1 MTFLEEMVFRIF
13 LMFQLCY
20 LGYSEPQFVS
30 SFCIQKSGSYSKN
43 SLYQDNLSLVFS
55 NLTSAAS
62 IKGFANFTAD
72 EGVDKVYALFY
83 CRGDLNLSDCSNC
96 VETATSRI
104 VYECPN
110 KKEAIVFFEECTL
123 RYANRSIFSL
133 EEEDPN
139 DWSYSEAMV
148 SDKDQFNDVLTAAMS
163 GPMNQAAYNSS
174 KRGFSTG
181 ATTNSSA
188 NQTVYCLAQCTPDIL
203 GSPCHKCLLAALDN
217 LIDEGRTKMSLFMPS
232 CQVMYS
238 LAPFFSIKQEPNS
251 SPNDPGLKSPADA
264 LPLPSRNSKTY
275 IAVGVT
281 AALGLC
287 IMLFALWF
295 WLCKRRVTM
304 KREKTQQISH
314 NVQSTF
320 TYEELAL
327 ATDNFSRA
335 NVLGQGGFG
344 FVYKGILPNGIE
356 VAVKQLRTGS
366 AQGEREFQA
375 EVEIISLVHHR
386 HLVSLVGYCISGDQR
401 LLVYEFIPNKTMEF
415 HLHGDENPS
424 MIWQT
429 RLKIALGAAKG
440 LTYLHEECYPK
451 IIHRDIKAANILI
464 DDEFNA
470 KVADFGLA
478 KFFLDT
484 DTHVST
490 RVVGTFGYLAPEYAA
505 SGKLTEKS
513 DVFSFGV
520 VLLELITGRRPVD
533 RFRRFQDDGMVEW
546 ARPLLKQA
554 LEGRIF
560 NDIVDPRL
568 KEYNPFEMAQ
578 MIACAAACVRIS
590 ARQRPQMSQ
599 VLQTLEGNLSAEDLL
614 KESTTDND
622 MFNKISDDG
631 SSSQHK
637 EDLHKLGK
645 LALQSSHTQSTD
657 KFSASTSELVSTS
670 STENQPDTLEL

>member
-1 MTFLEEMVFRIF
+1 
-13 LMFQLCY
+13 
-20 LGYSEPQFVS
+20 
-30 SFCIQKSGSYSKN
+30 
-43 SLYQDNLSLVFS
+43 
-55 NLTSAAS
+55 
-62 IKGFANFTAD
+62 
-72 EGVDKVYALFY
+72 
-83 CRGDLNLSDCSNC
+83 
-96 VETATSRI
+96 
-104 VYECPN
+104 
-110 KKEAIVFFEECTL
+110 
-123 RYANRSIFSL
+123 
-133 EEEDPN
+133 
-139 DWSYSEAMV
+139 
-148 SDKDQFNDVLTAAMS
+148 
-163 GPMNQAAYNSS
+163 MNEAAYNSS

-181 ATTNSSA
+181 VITNSSA

-251 SPNDPGLKSPADA
+251 SPIDPGLKSPADE
-264 LPLPSRNSKTY
+264 PSSQVPPPSGNNKTY

-295 WLCKRRVTM
+295 WLCKRRVNM
-304 KREKTQQISH
+304 KRKSTQQLLH

-320 TYEELAL
+320 TYEELVL

-335 NVLGQGGFG
+335 NVLGLGGFG
-344 FVYKGILPNGIE
+344 FVYKGILSNGIA
-356 VAVKQLRTGS
+356 VAVKQLKTGS

-375 EVEIISLVHHR
+375 EVEIISLVHHKN
-386 HLVSLVGYCISGDQR
+386 LVSLVGYCISGDQR

-415 HLHGDENPS
+415 HLHGDEIPPMS
-424 MIWQT
+424 WQT

-440 LTYLHEECYPK
+440 LTYLHEECSPK

-490 RVVGTFGYLAPEYAA
+490 RVVGTFGYLVPEYAA
-505 SGKLTEKS
+505 TGKLTEKS
-513 DVFSFGV
+513 DVFSFAV

-533 RFRRFQDDGMVEW
+533 RFRRFKDDGMVEW

-554 LEGRIF
+554 LEGGNF
-560 NDIVDPRL
+560 SGVVDPRL
-568 KEYNPFEMAQ
+568 EEYNPSEMAQ

-599 VLQTLEGNLSAEDLL
+599 VLQTLEGNLSAEDLMKL
-614 KESTTDND
+614 STTDPD
-622 MFNKISDDG
+622 MLHEISVDN
-631 SSSQHK
+631 SSGQHK
-637 EDLHKLGK
+637 EDLQKLGK
-645 LALQSSHTQSTD
+645 
-657 KFSASTSELVSTS
+657 
-670 STENQPDTLEL
+670 